1 MTEHN
6 AMTRAIQSRREDLTP
21 AEMDA
26 LTGVFTRPRPDMAFS
41 FDDLQDAKKMQSATT
56 TTTGCGMTR
65 EDAHLAATVA
75 ITIIFGAIVG
85 AVATIVL
92 SSLLTVEAI
101 APTAAEV
108 SAPGF
113 DLEAKLAEVQP

>member
-1 MTEHN
+1 
-6 AMTRAIQSRREDLTP
+6 
-21 AEMDA
+21 
-26 LTGVFTRPRPDMAFS
+26 
-41 FDDLQDAKKMQSATT
+41 
-56 TTTGCGMTR
+56 MTR
-65 EDAHLAATVA
+65 EDAHLTATVA

-85 AVATIVL
+85 AVVTIVL

-113 DLEAKLAEVQP
+113 DLEAKLAGATP

>member
-1 MTEHN
+1 
-6 AMTRAIQSRREDLTP
+6 MTRAIQCSREGLTP
-21 AEMDA
+21 AELDA
-26 LTGVFTRPRPDMAFS
+26 LTGLFTRPRPDMAFS
-41 FDDLQDAKKMQSATT
+41 FDDLQDAKKMQS
-56 TTTGCGMTR
+56 TTGGGMTR
-65 EDAHLAATVA
+65 EDAHLAVTVA

-113 DLEAKLAEVQP
+113 DLEAKLAEVEP

>member
-1 MTEHN
+1 
-6 AMTRAIQSRREDLTP
+6 MTRAIQCRREDLTP

-26 LTGVFTRPRPDMAFS
+26 LTGLFTRPRPDMAFS
-41 FDDLQDAKKMQSATT
+41 YDDLQDAKKMQS
-56 TTTGCGMTR
+56 TTGGGMTR

-75 ITIIFGAIVG
+75 LTFVLGAIVG
-85 AVATIVL
+85 VVVTIVL
-92 SSLLTVEAI
+92 SSLLTVEAM

-113 DLEAKLAEVQP
+113 DLEAKLAEVEP

>member
-1 MTEHN
+1 MTHK
-6 AMTRAIQSRREDLTP
+6 QHHREDLTP
-21 AEMDA
+21 AELDA
-26 LTGVFTRPRPDMAFS
+26 LSDNFMRPRPDMAVS
-41 FDDLQDAKKMQSATT
+41 FDDLMDAKNQPTT
-56 TTTGCGMTR
+56 TECSMTR

-92 SSLLTVEAI
+92 SSLLTVEAM

-113 DLEAKLAEVQP
+113 DLEAKLAGATP

>member
-1 MTEHN
+1 MI
-6 AMTRAIQSRREDLTP
+6 RAIQCRREDLTP

-41 FDDLQDAKKMQSATT
+41 FDDLQDAKKMQS
-56 TTTGCGMTR
+56 TTGGGMTR
-65 EDAHLAATVA
+65 EDAHLTATVA

-85 AVATIVL
+85 AVASIVL
-92 SSLLTVEAI
+92 SSLLTIEAM

-108 SAPGF
+108 MAADFS
-113 DLEAKLAEVQP
+113 LEHKLADVAP